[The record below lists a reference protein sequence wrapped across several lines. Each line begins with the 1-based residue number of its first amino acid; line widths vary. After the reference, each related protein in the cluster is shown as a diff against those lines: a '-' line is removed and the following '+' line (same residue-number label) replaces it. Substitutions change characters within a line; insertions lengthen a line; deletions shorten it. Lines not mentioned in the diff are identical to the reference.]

1 MHMNNQRRKQIIEI
15 INVLTLH
22 IALLE
27 KIQDEEQNA
36 LNNKMEY
43 FFASDSIQDSE
54 DAIELMAEAL
64 SNLYDAVF
72 SLENIE

>member
-1 MHMNNQRRKQIIEI
+1 MNNQRRKQIVEI

-27 KIQDEEQNA
+27 KIQEDEQNA
-36 LNNKMEY
+36 LSNKIEY
-43 FFASDSIQDSE
+43 FAMSDSIQDSE

-64 SNLYDAVF
+64 SNLYDAVS